1 MKRQGK
7 SLSYY
12 LASVAGF
19 AIGFAGI
26 VSPFAY
32 FKVVK
37 ANDVVFEKVHKLT
50 FSANSN
56 VMSAMV
62 KLPAKGVT
70 PSINQ
75 NDVDALLDRK
85 KLTPNTSQNNQANA
99 VFMPIEIVNLSKLDV
114 IDSSGVLPKPGVKL
128 ELKELSKEPQNLQ
141 EESPKDVTKFANR
154 LRDGKKVKMVATAY
168 CLNGRTASGVFS
180 KYGII
185 AADPKYLPIGSI
197 VRIRGGEY
205 TGLYSVLDTGTKI
218 KGRKIDIYLTSGKE
232 AIEFGR
238 RDVTLEV
245 LRYGWNPQ
253 IYNDEVLEEKKN
265 LNASIR

>member
-1 MKRQGK
+1 MKQQGK
-7 SLSYY
+7 NLSYY

-26 VSPFAY
+26 ISPFAY
-32 FKVVK
+32 YQVVK
-37 ANDVVFEKVHKLT
+37 ANEVIYQ
-50 FSANSN
+50 NSRKFTLPSSLN
-56 VMSAMV
+56 LMSAVV
-62 KLPAKGVT
+62 KLPVKEEKIHI
-70 PSINQ
+70 PNQ
-75 NDVDALLDRK
+75 NVASNIAVEN
-85 KLTPNTSQNNQANA
+85 KLPELK
-99 VFMPIEIVNLSKLDV
+99 I
-114 IDSSGVLPKPGVKL
+114 IDSPEALPKSDIKL
-128 ELKELSKEPQNLQ
+128 ELDKKLLSKGLLEKELT
-141 EESPKDVTKFANR
+141 EESPRDVNRFANR

-205 TGLYSVLDTGTKI
+205 TGFYSVLDTGGKI
-218 KGRKIDIYLTSGKE
+218 KGRKIDIYLASGKE
-232 AIEFGR
+232 AAQFGR

-253 IYNDEVLEEKKN
+253 ICNDMILEEQKTFN
-265 LNASIR
+265 VSIR